1 MKSEEKMHDE
11 WEFLLEEYF
20 FTKQL
25 RSATEWS
32 YRKVVVP

>member
-20 FTKQL
+20 FYQ
-25 RSATEWS
+25 ATSFS
-32 YRKVVVP
+32 YGMEL

>member
-20 FTKQL
+20 LPSNFVQQRNGVIGK
-25 RSATEWS
+25 
-32 YRKVVVP
+32 